1 MASITV
7 QLYTTL
13 RNKLVKD
20 KIATDA
26 STVGEAL
33 KTIEK
38 RLGREFT
45 EEFYDA
51 HGKIRDHYIVSLN
64 GHPVDR
70 KSPENIE
77 VADNDTL
84 LIYPAVSGG

>member
-1 MASITV
+1 MASITLR
-7 QLYTTL
+7 LYTTL

-20 KIATDA
+20 KIATEA
-26 STVGEAL
+26 SNVGEAL
-33 KTIEK
+33 QIIEK
-38 RLGREFT
+38 RLGREFIK
-45 EEFYDA
+45 EFYDQN
-51 HGKIRDHYIVSLN
+51 GKIRDHYIVSLN

-70 KSPENIE
+70 KSPENVE